1 MKNSR
6 TVPFFMLLCLFACGT
21 AVLSHGAARQIAAI
35 KVRPGESE
43 RIRLRSTDRLPGA
56 AGEVRI
62 ERKGGTTEIEV
73 KLDAMKPA
81 SLFGGDYNTY
91 VLWAVPPGGPA
102 ENLGELELEGDR
114 SSLHAGTGAQ
124 TFALLVTAEPH
135 YLVTTPSAFTVLM
148 NKPEPE
154 AQTIEYQV
162 VEGVYHFE
170 RSSLSDVKEARG
182 KVHTEVRQAFTAVR
196 LAQRAGAARL
206 APEEL
211 GDAQQALDR
220 TLELWRQRGDRLGIV
235 RQARQTV
242 RLALA
247 AQHLAEGRAF
257 QDARIRTEGSGGG
270 IDTGRRNLR
279 DGK

>member
-21 AVLSHGAARQIAAI
+21 AVFSRGAARQIAAI

-62 ERKGGTTEIEV
+62 QRKGGTTEIEV
-73 KLDAMKPA
+73 NLDAMKPA

-148 NKPEPE
+148 NKPEP
-154 AQTIEYQV
+154 
-162 VEGVYHFE
+162 GPR
-170 RSSLSDVKEARG
+170 RSSIRSSKVYTTLNAPACRMSRKPKARS
-182 KVHTEVRQAFTAVR
+182 
-196 LAQRAGAARL
+196 
-206 APEEL
+206 
-211 GDAQQALDR
+211 
-220 TLELWRQRGDRLGIV
+220 
-235 RQARQTV
+235 
-242 RLALA
+242 
-247 AQHLAEGRAF
+247 
-257 QDARIRTEGSGGG
+257 IR
-270 IDTGRRNLR
+270 
-279 DGK
+279 K

>member
-21 AVLSHGAARQIAAI
+21 AVFSRGAARQIAAI

-62 ERKGGTTEIEV
+62 QRKGGTTEIEV
-73 KLDAMKPA
+73 NLDAMKPA

-162 VEGVYHFE
+162 VEGV
-170 RSSLSDVKEARG
+170 S
-182 KVHTEVRQAFTAVR
+182 FTAVR

-242 RLALA
+242 HLALA

-257 QDARIRTEGSGGG
+257 
-270 IDTGRRNLR
+270 
-279 DGK
+279 

>member
-6 TVPFFMLLCLFACGT
+6 TVPFFMLLCFFTCGT
-21 AVLSHGAARQIAAI
+21 AVLCRGAERQISAI
-35 KVRPGESE
+35 KVRPGASE

-62 ERKGGTTEIEV
+62 ERKGSTTEIEV
-73 KLDAMKPA
+73 NLDAMKPA

-114 SSLHAGTGAQ
+114 SSLLAGTRAQ

-148 NKPEPE
+148 NEPEPE

-162 VEGVYHFE
+162 VEGVYNFE
-170 RSSLSDVKEARG
+170 RSSLSDVKEAKG
-182 KVHTEVRQAFTAVR
+182 KVHTDVRQAFTAVR
-196 LAQRAGAARL
+196 PAQPDGTPPLAAS
-206 APEEL
+206 EL
-211 GDAQQALDR
+211 GDAPP
-220 TLELWRQRGDRLGIV
+220 
-235 RQARQTV
+235 
-242 RLALA
+242 ALA
-247 AQHLAEGRAF
+247 RAL
-257 QDARIRTEGSGGG
+257 E
-270 IDTGRRNLR
+270 
-279 DGK
+279 

>member
-6 TVPFFMLLCLFACGT
+6 TVPFFMLLYLFAYGT
-21 AVLSHGAARQIAAI
+21 AVLCRGAVRKIAAI
-35 KVRPGESE
+35 NVRPGASE

-56 AGEVRI
+56 GGEVRI

-73 KLDAMKPA
+73 NLDAMKPA

-114 SSLHAGTGAQ
+114 T
-124 TFALLVTAEPH
+124 
-135 YLVTTPSAFTVLM
+135 
-148 NKPEPE
+148 
-154 AQTIEYQV
+154 
-162 VEGVYHFE
+162 
-170 RSSLSDVKEARG
+170 SLSDVKEAKG

-257 QDARIRTEGSGGG
+257 
-270 IDTGRRNLR
+270 
-279 DGK
+279 